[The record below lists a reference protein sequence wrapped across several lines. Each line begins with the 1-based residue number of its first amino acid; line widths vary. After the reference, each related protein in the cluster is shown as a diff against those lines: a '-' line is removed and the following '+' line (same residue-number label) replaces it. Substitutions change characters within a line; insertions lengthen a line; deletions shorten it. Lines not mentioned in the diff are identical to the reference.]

1 MQARIFSGGFTCA
14 LLGLSALLAAASL
27 VSTRAEQRSSPRVAS
42 RTALRVT
49 SRDLTAARLPRHQ
62 RTTWDSVYTDEQAT
76 RGQAAYNR
84 TCARCHRE
92 SLAGADESPALTG
105 AAFLSNWNGL
115 TLGEMHARVKK
126 SMPSD
131 DPGSYGPQLITD
143 VLAYMLRVNGFPVGK
158 AELTHEGD
166 ALNDVQFNAARP

>member
-1 MQARIFSGGFTCA
+1 MSSTTSLRRFTIT
-14 LLGLSALLAAASL
+14 LLPLAALLAAAVLSPEQARPRAGDTSARGAQRRGSNVSL
-27 VSTRAEQRSSPRVAS
+27 VRL
-42 RTALRVT
+42 LR
-49 SRDLTAARLPRHQ
+49 RQ

-84 TCARCHRE
+84 TCARCHLE

-105 AAFLSNWNGL
+105 AAFLGNWNGL

-131 DPGSYGPQLITD
+131 DPGTYGPQLITD
-143 VLAYMLRVNGFPVGK
+143 VMAYVLRVNGFPAGK
-158 AELTHEGD
+158 AELTHEGG
-166 ALNDVQFNAARP
+166 ALDGVQFSAAKP

>member
-1 MQARIFSGGFTCA
+1 MSSRNVFRRTTMT
-14 LLGLSALLAAASL
+14 LLPLTALLAVAAFTHND
-27 VSTRAEQRSSPRVAS
+27 VAPRPDPTRSHH
-42 RTALRVT
+42 ALRT
-49 SRDLTAARLPRHQ
+49 SGSASIVRALRRQ

-84 TCARCHRE
+84 TCARCHLE

-131 DPGSYGPQLITD
+131 DPGTYGPQLITD
-143 VLAYMLRVNGFPVGK
+143 VMAYVLRVNGFPAGK
-158 AELTHEGD
+158 TELTHEGG
-166 ALNDVQFNAARP
+166 ALDGVQFSAAKP

>member
-1 MQARIFSGGFTCA
+1 MSAGTLVRA
-14 LLGLSALLAAASL
+14 LTVPLVLLAALLA
-27 VSTRAEQRSSPRVAS
+27 VSTR
-42 RTALRVT
+42 T
-49 SRDLTAARLPRHQ
+49 STAATSLTPTRQ

-84 TCARCHRE
+84 TCARCHLE

-115 TLGEMHARVKK
+115 TLGELHARVKK

-131 DPGSYGPQLITD
+131 DPGTYGPQLITD
-143 VLAYMLRVNGFPVGK
+143 VIAYVLRVNAFPAGK
-158 AELTHEGD
+158 TELTHEGD
-166 ALNDVQFNAARP
+166 ALNGVQFIAARP